1 MAEVGVFVGA
11 EGGGGDSVELHFLH
25 DGFRCGLNVSW
36 ASPLKSYRFTIF
48 HGICHSIYKGRK
60 SLKNSASD
68 AGCVAHACLCGS
80 DGCGGDGAIRHEARR
95 GFVQAARG
103 FRGGWRVFGRR
114 AMAFVGGR
122 EACRCWLALAC
133 LQKIAIFLRRNAS
146 V

>member
-36 ASPLKSYRFTIF
+36 AAWRTLVYAARVDAVAM
-48 HGICHSIYKGRK
+48 GR
-60 SLKNSASD
+60 
-68 AGCVAHACLCGS
+68 AGVRRGGVLCRLRGAFV
-80 DGCGGDGAIRHEARR
+80 GDGA
-95 GFVQAARG
+95 FS
-103 FRGGWRVFGRR
+103 GRR

-122 EACRCWLALAC
+122 EACRCWPALAC